1 MGVART
7 LLHSFG
13 VMIRQTFWVVAM
25 VAPAWAGPLQ
35 DMIDATPDGGEV
47 IPPAG
52 TYVEKITIDRGI
64 TLDGRNGVV
73 IDGGGKGTVVT
84 LSADSAALKN
94 LTIKNSGR
102 LHNKVDAGLRISGN
116 FNVIRDV
123 SIENSLF
130 GIDMTQASNNVLRR
144 IYISSKDMP
153 LELRGDSM
161 RIWYSNDNVL
171 EDMVVED
178 ARDIVI
184 WYSEGVVIRDSKI
197 RRGRYGIHFMYAHN
211 NTVENNEI
219 TDCVV
224 GVFLMYANHIT
235 VQDNDILRSWGASG
249 VGIGFKESSGAV
261 IRGNNLIGNA
271 SGVYLDPSPWDPDL
285 DNVFEDNVIAYNG
298 VGMEF
303 HTEWKGNH
311 IRRNSFVSNFT
322 QISVRGRGSAIKESW
337 EGNYWDDYAG
347 FDKDGDRVG
356 DVPYEIYNYAD
367 RIWMEV
373 PDASFFRGGLALAAL
388 DFVERLAPFSE
399 PRLLVRE
406 EGSLMDRPMAEMLT
420 VAPRSAPKSA
430 LEMLQ

>member
-7 LLHSFG
+7 LLLALTTL
-13 VMIRQTFWVVAM
+13 IWAAATA
-25 VAPAWAGPLQ
+25 APTQAGPLQ

-47 IPPAG
+47 VPPAG
-52 TYVEKITIDRGI
+52 TYVEHITIDRNI

-73 IDGGGKGTVVT
+73 IDGGGEGTVVT

-94 LTIKNSGR
+94 VRIINSGR

-153 LELRGDSM
+153 LELRGDSI
-161 RIWYSNDNVL
+161 RIWYSNNNKL
-171 EDMVVED
+171 EDLTVED
-178 ARDIVI
+178 SRDIVI
-184 WYSEGVVIRDSKI
+184 WYSEGVVIRDSRI

-211 NTVENNEI
+211 NTVEDNEI

-261 IRGNNLIGNA
+261 IARNNLIGNA
-271 SGVYLDPSPWDPDL
+271 AGIYLDPSPWDPDM
-285 DNVFEDNVIAYNG
+285 DNHFDDNVIAYNG
-298 VGMEF
+298 VGIEF

-311 IRRNSFVSNFT
+311 FRNNSFVSNFT
-322 QISVRGRGSAIKESW
+322 QISVRGRGHAMNESW

-367 RIWMEV
+367 RIWMER
-373 PDASFFRGGLALAAL
+373 PHASFFRGGLALATL
-388 DFVERLAPFSE
+388 DFIERLAPFSE
-399 PRLLVRE
+399 PRLLMRE
-406 EGSLMDRPMAEMLT
+406 EMSLMDRPVAELPT
-420 VAPRSAPKSA
+420 VAPRSA